1 MLSNSTWDRDKA
13 RRQVSS
19 AFTYGRSRVVFEFE
33 NRQTTKIFS
42 HRLGRVQFT
51 DGLNERINSGRNE
64 QIGELYGTRSID
76 GYTYKSISHVHV
88 PSVLLDPDLV
98 VYGHGAPVKGRY
110 ENCVMIGAE
119 CGEGTDTKCE
129 VGKCRVGRL
138 VRVSGEKWRYESLTV
153 PSLYYFVYGKEKVE
167 LRSIVRGRVSLPAG
181 AGTVAVSRI
190 ASIPATVYL
199 PPSTYSDETF
209 TRRVI
214 TSLDQNG
221 NTRSL
226 TDTVDNFIRSLL
238 GLNQATVRVEEE
250 VRDRLLGSLRD
261 VLNPAWYGFVE
272 DVVVS
277 IWNDRFTGTDLTNR
291 DFLIRS
297 YNELSVLYG
306 RGVQMMTSGLKGSR
320 VGVDNSVGRPVYGR
334 LPGVEGKYND
344 GEGGET
350 VAKWLTAGAD
360 DVLSGSKTLI
370 DTFYRDFLNPDTCY
384 PLNLDWLAQH
394 LGFTGPLWDIGWPS
408 SVKRLL
414 LANAHVNRLPVGGMW
429 TTDPGDDT
437 VRSIDFSRIET
448 VSVNEL
454 SGVVSTISR
463 YVKKVYD
470 PDTDI
475 TSLVPVTDLVVDSSS
490 WNGIFPSRG
499 NLTTLLFMFWA
510 FGIKAHS
517 PEEMTYNNM
526 DSTFSVRSGL
536 RSAEITAPVNT
547 PYMVD
552 VLRVGNETDA
562 ETGNYPNQ
570 LIADIGTCQDETS
583 ANTVVIRMPFY
594 YNRNGRSWDA
604 ASVIVNNY
612 VPSTS
617 ISRLQYAYSAADLLV
632 ADDIFFEPQMV
643 ED

>member
-1 MLSNSTWDRDKA
+1 MLSNSTWDREGA

-51 DGLNERINSGRNE
+51 DGLDERINSGRNE
-64 QIGELYGTRSID
+64 QIEELYGTKSVD

-88 PSVLLDPDLV
+88 PPVLLPPNLL
-98 VYGHGAPVKGRY
+98 VYGHGAPVKGGY

-119 CGEGTDTKCE
+119 CGEGADTKCE
-129 VGKCRVGRL
+129 VGKCEVGRL
-138 VRVSGEKWRYESLTV
+138 VRVEGDKWRYESLTV
-153 PSLYYFVYGKEKVE
+153 PGLYYFVYGTERVE
-167 LRSIVRGRVSLPAG
+167 LRSIVRGRVALPAG
-181 AGTVAVSRI
+181 AGTVAVSRV
-190 ASIPATVYL
+190 ASVPATVYL
-199 PPSTYSDETF
+199 PPSTYSAETF

-214 TSLDQNG
+214 TSLDQTG
-221 NTRSL
+221 NVRSL

-238 GLNQATVRVEEE
+238 GLNQATVRAEVE
-250 VRDRLLGSLRD
+250 VRDRLLTTLRG
-261 VLNPAWYGFVE
+261 VLDPAWYGFVE
-272 DVVVS
+272 EVIGSV
-277 IWNDRFTGTDLTNR
+277 WNDRFTGTDLTNR

-297 YNELSVLYG
+297 YNELSDLYG
-306 RGVQMMTSGLKGSR
+306 RGVQVMLSGLRGSR
-320 VGVDNSVGRPVYGR
+320 VEVDNSVGRPVYER

-344 GEGGET
+344 GEGGDT

-370 DTFYRDFLNPDTCY
+370 DTFYRDFLDPETCY

-394 LGFTGPLWDIGWPS
+394 LGFTGPLWDIEWS
-408 SVKRLL
+408 SDVKRLL
-414 LANAHVNRLPVGGMW
+414 LSNAHVNRLPEGGMW
-429 TTDPGDDT
+429 TKDAGADT
-437 VRSIDFSRIET
+437 VRSIDFGRIER
-448 VSVNEL
+448 VNVNEL
-454 SGVVSTISR
+454 SGTVSTVSR
-463 YVKKVYD
+463 YVKKSYD
-470 PDTDI
+470 SDTDI
-475 TSLVPVTDLVVDSSS
+475 TSLVPVTDLVVDSSA

-517 PEEMTYNNM
+517 PEEMIYSAVDN
-526 DSTFSVRSGL
+526 TFSVRSGL
-536 RSAEITAPVNT
+536 RSAEVTAPVNT

-583 ANTVVIRMPFY
+583 ANTVVVRMPFY
-594 YNRNGRSWDA
+594 YNRNGKSWDA
-604 ASVIVNNY
+604 ARVVVDNY
-612 VPSTS
+612 IPSTS

-632 ADDIFFEPQMV
+632 ADDIFFEPETIV
-643 ED
+643 

>member
-1 MLSNSTWDRDKA
+1 MLSNSTWDRDGAK
-13 RRQVSS
+13 RPVSS

-64 QIGELYGTRSID
+64 QIEELYGTRSID

-88 PSVLLDPDLV
+88 PPVLLGADLV
-98 VYGHGAPVKGRY
+98 VYGHGAPVKGGY
-110 ENCVMIGAE
+110 ENCVMVGAE

-129 VGKCRVGRL
+129 AGKCEVGRL
-138 VRVSGEKWRYESLTV
+138 IRVSGDKWRYESLTI

-181 AGTVAVSRI
+181 AGTVNVSRV
-190 ASIPATVYL
+190 ASVPATVYL
-199 PPSTYSDETF
+199 PPSTYSAETF

-214 TSLDQNG
+214 TSLDQTG

-238 GLNQATVRVEEE
+238 GLNLATVRVEVELK
-250 VRDRLLGSLRD
+250 DRLLTTLRD
-261 VLNPAWYGFVE
+261 VLDPVWYGFVE
-272 DVVVS
+272 EVIGS

-344 GEGGET
+344 GESGDT

-370 DTFYRDFLNPDTCY
+370 DEFYSRFLDPETCY

-394 LGFTGPLWDIGWPS
+394 LGFTGPLWDIEWPS

-414 LANAHVNRLPVGGMW
+414 LANAHVNRLPEAGMW
-429 TTDPGDDT
+429 TTDPEDDT
-437 VRSIDFSRIET
+437 ARSIDFSRIEQVGVDETTGT
-448 VSVNEL
+448 VSTL
-454 SGVVSTISR
+454 SR

-470 PDTDI
+470 TDTNI
-475 TSLVPVTDLVVDSSS
+475 TSLVPVTSLVVYSSA
-490 WNGIFPSRG
+490 WNGVFPSRG

-517 PEEMTYNNM
+517 PEEMAYNDV

-536 RSAEITAPVNT
+536 RSAEVTAPVNT

-604 ASVIVNNY
+604 ANVIVNNY

-632 ADDIFFEPQMV
+632 ADDVFFEPQLV
-643 ED
+643 EI